1 MTDCLFVRFAF
12 PDGDDAD
19 DLLTTME
26 VLGTDKQFAADD
38 DVEADLHDHR
48 KQKEE
53 RELGHLEDGRP
64 DSAARSSEHEYAQLD
79 SGARLT
85 WRTTQSVVEE
95 GRETTEQG
103 QRPDDGQYRQDSTST
118 TDDVCVDRVNDRYVP
133 ETKHTSITTT
143 VYIYS
148 VRPYR

>member
-48 KQKEE
+48 K
-53 RELGHLEDGRP
+53 
-64 DSAARSSEHEYAQLD
+64 
-79 SGARLT
+79 
-85 WRTTQSVVEE
+85 
-95 GRETTEQG
+95 
-103 QRPDDGQYRQDSTST
+103 
-118 TDDVCVDRVNDRYVP
+118 
-133 ETKHTSITTT
+133 
-143 VYIYS
+143 
-148 VRPYR
+148 